1 MKQGETMFK
10 DDNEMD
16 FEEFKRNLSKDPI
29 GEYEQDELLE
39 SCRKNI
45 KAMYKNKEAQRI
57 YNDAINEPG
66 PKKIFKMITDF
77 KYIFAD
83 EKTDTENIMMKLASH
98 LGMNLRELLFDKM
111 IEEQFKSTDSI
122 NSALIMAL
130 AVANKG
136 KCKDPELQ
144 RYLIDKFP
152 KIKRHFGKCGEL
164 AFMAFCSQLTMYEY
178 FVDSMIFKEDV
189 CAEIEEIEHELFS
202 GEK

>member
-1 MKQGETMFK
+1 MFK
-10 DDNEMD
+10 DDNDMD
-16 FEEFKRNLSKDPI
+16 FEEFKRNLSKDPM
-29 GEYEQDELLE
+29 GEYEQDELLA

-45 KAMYKNKEAQRI
+45 TGKFKNEEAQRI
-57 YNDAINEPG
+57 YNEAINEPG
-66 PKKIFKMITDF
+66 PKKIFKMIADF

-83 EKTDTENIMMKLASH
+83 EKPEAENLMMKLASR
-98 LGMNLRELLFDKM
+98 LGMNLRDLLFDKM

-164 AFMAFCSQLTMYEY
+164 AFFAFCSQLTLYEQ
-178 FVDSMIFKEDV
+178 FVDNMIFKEEV
-189 CAEIEEIEHELFS
+189 YAEIEEIERELFQ
-202 GEK
+202 EKK

>member
-1 MKQGETMFK
+1 MFK
-10 DDNEMD
+10 DDNDMD
-16 FEEFKRNLSKDPI
+16 FEEFKRNLSKDPM
-29 GEYEQDELLE
+29 GEYEQDELLA

-45 KAMYKNKEAQRI
+45 TGKFKNEEAQRI
-57 YNDAINEPG
+57 YNEAINEPG

-122 NSALIMAL
+122 NGALIMAL

-152 KIKRHFGKCGEL
+152 KIKHHFGKCGEL

>member
-1 MKQGETMFK
+1 MFK

>member
-1 MKQGETMFK
+1 MFK

-57 YNDAINEPG
+57 YNEAINEPG

-122 NSALIMAL
+122 NGALIMAL

>member
-1 MKQGETMFK
+1 
-10 DDNEMD
+10 
-16 FEEFKRNLSKDPI
+16 
-29 GEYEQDELLE
+29 
-39 SCRKNI
+39 
-45 KAMYKNKEAQRI
+45 
-57 YNDAINEPG
+57 
-66 PKKIFKMITDF
+66 MITDF

>member
-1 MKQGETMFK
+1 MFK
-10 DDNEMD
+10 DDNDMD
-16 FEEFKRNLSKDPI
+16 FEEFKRNLSKDPM
-29 GEYEQDELLE
+29 GEYEQDELLA

-45 KAMYKNKEAQRI
+45 TGKFKNEEAQRI
-57 YNDAINEPG
+57 YNEAINEPG

-122 NSALIMAL
+122 NGALIMAL

-144 RYLIDKFP
+144 RYLIDKF
-152 KIKRHFGKCGEL
+152 R
-164 AFMAFCSQLTMYEY
+164 S
-178 FVDSMIFKEDV
+178 
-189 CAEIEEIEHELFS
+189 
-202 GEK
+202 

>member
-1 MKQGETMFK
+1 MFK
-10 DDNEMD
+10 DDNDMD
-16 FEEFKRNLSKDPI
+16 FEEFKRNLSKDPM
-29 GEYEQDELLE
+29 GEYEQDELLA

-45 KAMYKNKEAQRI
+45 TGKFKNEEAQRI
-57 YNDAINEPG
+57 YNEAINEPG

-98 LGMNLRELLFDKM
+98 LGMNLRELLFDTM

-122 NSALIMAL
+122 NGALIMAL

>member
-1 MKQGETMFK
+1 MFK
-10 DDNEMD
+10 DDNDMD
-16 FEEFKRNLSKDPI
+16 FEEFKRNLSKDPM
-29 GEYEQDELLE
+29 GEYEQDELLA

-45 KAMYKNKEAQRI
+45 TGKFKNEEAQRI
-57 YNDAINEPG
+57 YNEAINEPG

-83 EKTDTENIMMKLASH
+83 EKPEAENLMMKLASR
-98 LGMNLRELLFDKM
+98 LGMNLRDLLFDKM

-122 NSALIMAL
+122 NGALIMAL

>member
-1 MKQGETMFK
+1 MFK

-16 FEEFKRNLSKDPI
+16 FEEFKRNLSKDPM
-29 GEYEQDELLE
+29 GEYEQDELLA
-39 SCRKNI
+39 SCRKNV
-45 KAMYKNKEAQRI
+45 KVMYKNKEAQKI
-57 YNDAINEPG
+57 YNESINEPG

-83 EKTDTENIMMKLASH
+83 EKTSTEDVIMKFATR

-111 IEEQFKSTDSI
+111 IEEQLKSTDSI
-122 NSALIMAL
+122 NRALIMAFS
-130 AVANKG
+130 VANKG

-152 KIKRHFGKCGEL
+152 KIKSHFGKCGEL

-178 FVDSMIFKEDV
+178 FVDSMIFKEEAY
-189 CAEIEEIEHELFS
+189 AEIEEIEHELFQ
-202 GEK
+202 EKK